1 MLTQDFRRAPDSE
14 NHKSKIHICSELFGI
29 VVSIALGA
37 LITRKEI
44 KLLSSLYDAC
54 RWWRTEW
61 HYISSHIRTEQTFHL
76 DVESRDGRNIFLLPP
91 PTTELN
97 INLFKPEQQGS
108 RALDTINRNQKAIKS
123 FALISGP
130 SKHDSV
136 SASRA
141 LFRWY
146 KFHLTPRA
154 RASASTSFN

>member
-1 MLTQDFRRAPDSE
+1 MLAVDGEP
-14 NHKSKIHICSELFGI
+14 NGI
-29 VVSIALGA
+29 TLA
-37 LITRKEI
+37 
-44 KLLSSLYDAC
+44 
-54 RWWRTEW
+54 
-61 HYISSHIRTEQTFHL
+61 HIRTEKTFHL

-141 LFRWY
+141 LFR
-146 KFHLTPRA
+146 
-154 RASASTSFN
+154 